1 MAQKNTGYFGRLSAA
16 IYRQIPRSHLGHWMA
31 GYRREPTALLPG
43 EGRSRAAHMPSE
55 RRIRL
60 TAAAERSVLLR
71 AFRWSAQLLADAPA
85 RLYGLF
91 FLLYS
96 SACAIIRL
104 VWPWLDHGYELE
116 SSDMILCGILVAVAA
131 PIVWT
136 RRSLAGA
143 MSGGKVGHAIFCRL
157 LGIPEERS
165 SRPPRQTAV
174 WVYYLVGTC
183 GMGAAFA
190 TLIWHPLVIPAGLL
204 LFGLVCLVLSYPE
217 VGVSLSALMLPFV
230 WIWDVA
236 LYALAALILLTW
248 IGYGF
253 QLLLM
258 HRSFRF
264 GRLDALVLLFGGLLL
279 CGGIFSAAPSRSG
292 VEQGLL
298 MAILLSTYFLVV
310 GLTEDRAAV
319 KRCMGGM
326 AAAIVILLI
335 LSCVRLIP
343 TDTTIWVEQYRL
355 GSILVGD
362 VRSVAEVLDG
372 LWTRGFEQFFVLALP
387 WLLVSLLSCRRPL
400 SALPVCGMLVLCCWM
415 ILRSGSVLAIGV
427 SVLCILLFALL
438 CGHRALTFVVA
449 VLPLMVSAGAWYM
462 YFHPVS
468 ELAGWLVDAVR
479 NGAAQC
485 ARLWP
490 GVMRMV
496 RDLPGGIGLGE
507 RVFRA
512 VYPQYAEPGASL
524 ATSSSS
530 LYMDL
535 LARLGVPGLVV
546 ALCILVLFCRK
557 CATRMGRCR
566 VRWDRIVLAAGLCT
580 LFGYA
585 VLGTFRSIGSSPQ
598 LFFCLVMI
606 MGSCSALA
614 SIGLD
619 EQDVLAAERE
629 HTDETS
635 RRVDRFLWTDGSL

>member
-16 IYRQIPRSHLGHWMA
+16 IYRQIPRSHLGRWMA

-43 EGRSRAAHMPSE
+43 EGRLRAEQMPSE

-60 TAAAERSVLLR
+60 TAAAEGSVLLR
-71 AFRWSAQLLADAPA
+71 AFRWLAQLLADAPA

-96 SACAIIRL
+96 STCAIIRL
-104 VWPWLDHGYELE
+104 MRPWLDRGYELE
-116 SSDMILCGILVAVAA
+116 LSEIILCGILAA
-131 PIVWT
+131 ATAPVVWT

-143 MSGGKVGHAIFCRL
+143 MGGGRAGHAILCRL
-157 LGIPEERS
+157 LGIPEERVGH
-165 SRPPRQTAV
+165 PPLPTAV
-174 WVYYLVGTC
+174 WVYYLAGILGV
-183 GMGAAFA
+183 GAAFA
-190 TLIWHPLVIPAGLL
+190 TLIWHPLVIPVGLL
-204 LFGLVCLVLSYPE
+204 LLGLLCLVLSHPE
-217 VGVSLSALMLPFV
+217 VGVSLAALMLPCI
-230 WIWDVA
+230 WIWDVT

-279 CGGIFSAAPSRSG
+279 CGGIFSAEPSGAG

-298 MAILLSTYFLVV
+298 MAILLSTYFLIV
-310 GLTEDRAAV
+310 GLTEDRAVV
-319 KRCMGGM
+319 KHCIGGM
-326 AAAIVILLI
+326 GAAILLLLI

-362 VRSVAEVLDG
+362 ARIVAEVLDG

-387 WLLVSLLSCRRPL
+387 WLLVSLLSCKRPL
-400 SALPVCGMLVLCCWM
+400 SALSVCGMLALCCWM

-427 SVLCILLFALL
+427 SVLCILFFALL
-438 CGHRALTFVVA
+438 CGHQALTFTAA
-449 VLPLMVSAGAWYM
+449 VLPLTVSAGAWYM
-462 YFHPVS
+462 YFHPFS
-468 ELAGWLVDAVR
+468 ELASWLVGAVR
-479 NGAAQC
+479 NGASQC

-490 GVMRMV
+490 GVMRMAK
-496 RDLPGGIGLGE
+496 DWPGGIGLGE
-507 RVFRA
+507 RAFQA
-512 VYPQYAEPGASL
+512 IYPQYAEPGASH
-524 ATSSSS
+524 ATSSGS

-535 LARLGVPGLVV
+535 LAGLGIPGLAV
-546 ALCILVLFCRK
+546 ALCIMILFCRK

-566 VRWDRIVLAAGLCT
+566 VRWDRTVLAAGLCT

-598 LFFCLVMI
+598 LFFCLVMT

-614 SIGLD
+614 SVGLD
-619 EQDVLAAERE
+619 EQDVLVAERE
-629 HTDETS
+629 HTDGTS
-635 RRVDRFLWTDGSL
+635 CRVDRFLWTDISP